1 MITAIESLS
10 GSRSRAHMSG
20 APISLSLDEID
31 ALQDG
36 YSSDAS
42 TVILDETPRSPVEP
56 PVPEWSP
63 TSAATIDPMLG
74 LAEPIIV
81 SQVDPRAGHDMSNPF
96 DRIIRRERD
105 RMQLMQSQTDP
116 VARAHLMDLFDI
128 HYHLHQ
134 LCEYVKNQVPALR
147 HLPRLAPGPGES
159 VHHHLGMSLPGPTVS
174 NICYLLEQLSWIVG
188 ERAAV
193 QREAG
198 SHKTDYLAIYRSHF
212 AGRMDLSVFDLPPRR
227 FPKTPRRGYVS
238 SYRRSLGSLR
248 YVGHVRAVR
257 GRIPRRYK
265 LIQRK
270 RVGNAVRTE
279 ISASHCFRL
288 KSPEI

>member
-1 MITAIESLS
+1 MD
-10 GSRSRAHMSG
+10 
-20 APISLSLDEID
+20 PI
-31 ALQDG
+31 
-36 YSSDAS
+36 
-42 TVILDETPRSPVEP
+42 
-56 PVPEWSP
+56 
-63 TSAATIDPMLG
+63 LG

-81 SQVDPRAGHDMSNPF
+81 SEVDPRAGHDMSNPL

-105 RMQLMQSQTDP
+105 RMQLMRSQSDP
-116 VARAHLMDLFDI
+116 RARAHLMDLFDI
-128 HYHLHQ
+128 HYNLHQ
-134 LCEYVKNQVPALR
+134 LCEYVKSQVPALR
-147 HLPRLAPGPGES
+147 HLTRLAPGPGES
-159 VHHHLGMSLPGPTVS
+159 VHHHLGMSLPGETVS
-174 NICYLLEQLSWIVG
+174 NICFLLEQLSWIVG

-227 FPKTPRRGYVS
+227 FPKTPRKGYVS
-238 SYRRSLGSLR
+238 SYRRSLRSLR

-270 RVGNAVRTE
+270 RVSNAVRTE
-279 ISASHCFRL
+279 ISATHCFRL
-288 KSPEI
+288 KSPAI

>member
-1 MITAIESLS
+1 M
-10 GSRSRAHMSG
+10 
-20 APISLSLDEID
+20 DEIV

-36 YSSDAS
+36 YASDDSNAS
-42 TVILDETPRSPVEP
+42 TVILDVTPRSPAEP
-56 PVPEWSP
+56 PAPEWSP
-63 TSAATIDPMLG
+63 TSTTTIDPLLG

-96 DRIIRRERD
+96 DRIIRRERE

-134 LCEYVKNQVPALR
+134 LCEYVKNRVPALQ
-147 HLPRLAPGPGES
+147 HLTRLTPGPGES
-159 VHHHLGMSLPGPTVS
+159 VQHHRGMSLPGQTVG

-198 SHKTDYLAIYRSHF
+198 SHKTDYLAIYRTHF
-212 AGRMDLSVFDLPPRR
+212 AGRMDLAVFGPPPRR
-227 FPKTPRRGYVS
+227 FSQTPRRRFVS
-238 SYRRSLGSLR
+238 SYRRSLGSLQ
-248 YVGHVRAVR
+248 YVGHVRAAR
-257 GRIPRRYK
+257 GRTSRRYK
-265 LIQRK
+265 LTQRK
-270 RVGNAVRTE
+270 RAGNAAGTE
-279 ISASHCFRL
+279 VAASHCFRL
-288 KSPEI
+288 SPAI